1 MLNDMMSHFEL
12 FQPVDVDNAFDLLD
26 RYGEECWTIAG
37 GHDSLGWFK
46 DRGKQPAAV
55 IDLAGIAELHGIR
68 ETVEGIELGAMTTLT
83 EVERHPVIQE
93 RFGLLAEA
101 ALMVA
106 SPQIRNSGTL
116 GGNVVQDTRCWYYRF
131 GLACYRA
138 GGNTCYA
145 SAPEAMNREHAIF
158 GANRCVAVTPS
169 DPGPALVALEAEMVI
184 RNSRGERVVSAEDFF
199 MTPAVDIQRMTVP
212 RARGSAYDHPHS
224 QHLGR
229 SQLLLREGG
238 GPGCL
243 GLPARE
249 RSRCAP
255 ARGRPNRRR
264 PHRRGCRRVHP
275 SAPDGRRRPRERPRP
290 ERGDRCHG
298 GRRSRSGSGALA
310 VQPLQGA
317 AHGEPREEGRARR
330 LRRPRRIRLEA
341 PTGAPRSYG

>member
-46 DRGKQPAAV
+46 DRGKQPSAV

-68 ETVEGIELGAMTTLT
+68 ETAEGIELGAMTTLT

-116 GGNVVQDTRCWYYRF
+116 GGNVLQDTRCWYYRF

-199 MTPAVDIQRMTVP
+199 MTPAVDIQRMTVLG
-212 RARGSAYDHPHS
+212 ARGSADDHPYS

-229 SQLLLREGG
+229 GQLLLRKGG
-238 GPGCL
+238 GPGQL

-264 PHRRGCRRVHP
+264 PHRRGWRP
-275 SAPDGRRRPRERPRP
+275 GYPAPINGRRESREGPRP
-290 ERGDRCHG
+290 ERGDRCPG
-298 GRRSRSGSGALA
+298 GRSRGRGRRALA

-317 AHGEPREEGRARR
+317 AHAEPGDAGHTRR
-330 LRRPRRIRLEA
+330 LR
-341 PTGAPRSYG
+341 S